1 MMESM
6 SMRNP
11 VRPTWPVAALVAAG
25 CAAPLPA
32 DLARGEVL
40 RVDAAD
46 RAILIRHGDIPA
58 LAMGPMTMEFVLQ
71 DVALASGLKAG
82 DVVLFRAVRQGD
94 DYVITRLR
102 KAP

>member
-1 MMESM
+1 MIGIQ
-6 SMRNP
+6 RAAAG
-11 VRPTWPVAALVAAG
+11 TWLAALLAA
-25 CAAPLPA
+25 CAQPLPP

-71 DVALASGLKAG
+71 DAALASGLKAG
-82 DVVLFRAVRQGD
+82 DVVLFRAVRRGD
-94 DYVITRLR
+94 DYVITLLR